1 MSTRKPKFDEVLDG
15 VRVRVFSTR
24 SEFEVVFNDDDIDD
38 PSAQVLCYPKF
49 LGVNTSAH
57 QARLEYV
64 PEVTKLTSASPVR
77 EVGVERSH
85 SVGVDTESID

>member
-1 MSTRKPKFDEVLDG
+1 
-15 VRVRVFSTR
+15 VRVRVFATR

-64 PEVTKLTSASPVR
+64 PEVTK
-77 EVGVERSH
+77 
-85 SVGVDTESID
+85 

>member
-1 MSTRKPKFDEVLDG
+1 M
-15 VRVRVFSTR
+15 RVRVFATR

-64 PEVTKLTSASPVR
+64 PEVTK
-77 EVGVERSH
+77 
-85 SVGVDTESID
+85 